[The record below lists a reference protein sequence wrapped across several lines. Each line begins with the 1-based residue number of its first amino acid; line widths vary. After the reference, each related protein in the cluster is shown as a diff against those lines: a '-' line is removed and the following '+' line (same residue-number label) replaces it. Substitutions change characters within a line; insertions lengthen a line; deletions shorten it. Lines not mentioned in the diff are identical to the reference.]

1 MSRKVRGREKSV
13 TESSELQARAT
24 WKSSGLFTKPLG
36 AMKYIEVRRDK
47 LRTPKLVHNLL
58 YCSVGFFYCAV
69 AFYYLQLRYCI
80 S

>member
-13 TESSELQARAT
+13 TESGELQARAT

-58 YCSVGFFYCAV
+58 YCAV
-69 AFYYLQLRYCI
+69 AFYYLQLRYYKCI